1 MQYLNL
7 LFFKKNPAYQ
17 IIKNYVIING
27 ISTFLYSEVVLM
39 SKVNLLIVDDELNVL
54 HSLKRTL
61 IDEDF
66 EIILSTSG
74 PEGLKE
80 LEKNENIALILSDM
94 RMPGMTGVEFLEKA
108 KDISPDTLRIIL
120 TGYAD
125 IEAAIEAINRA
136 GLYRY
141 ITKPWKDEEL
151 LQTVKEAVSKY
162 KLITENKR
170 LAEMVKKQKDAL
182 KQWNTRLNK
191 IVQDKTTELIKKNE
205 ILNKNYESSIFVL
218 TEVIE
223 LRNTSLKRHCNSV
236 TEIAVNIAKK
246 LNLKPEEIEN
256 IRVASLLHDIGKI
269 GFSDSLIHKDPADM
283 SPEEILEYRKHPLR
297 GQITVDPVENL
308 REAGILIRHHH
319 ERYDGTGFPDGLTGQ
334 EIPLG
339 SRIISVADFVDK
351 MTTRILEES
360 AVKITLNYVLERVN
374 KQFDPKLYE
383 FLENP
388 LKELHR
394 KKLNIRTEKK
404 ICIEELNPGMIIAK
418 DIVTGS
424 GITFLPKG
432 TKLNEKHIESINRY
446 EKIDPSPKD
455 IFILEEKSND

>member
-1 MQYLNL
+1 MN
-7 LFFKKNPAYQ
+7 
-17 IIKNYVIING
+17 
-27 ISTFLYSEVVLM
+27 
-39 SKVNLLIVDDELNVL
+39 KVNILIVDDEVNVL
-54 HSLKRTL
+54 RSLKRTL

-80 LEKNENIALILSDM
+80 MEENGNIALILSDM

-108 KDISPDTLRIIL
+108 KEIMPDTLRIIL

-125 IEAAIEAINRA
+125 IEAAIEAINRS

-162 KLITENKR
+162 KLIAENKK
-170 LAEMVKKQKDAL
+170 LAEMIKKQKDAL

-191 IVQDKTTELIKKNE
+191 IVQEKTKELIKKNE
-205 ILNKNYESSIFVL
+205 SLNKNYESSIYVL

-236 TEIAVNIAKK
+236 TEIAVNIAKD
-246 LNLKPEEIEN
+246 LNLRPEEIEN

-269 GFSDSLIHKDPADM
+269 GFPDSLIHKDPVDM
-283 SPEEILEYRKHPLR
+283 SPGEILEYRKHPLR

-319 ERYDGTGFPDGLTGQ
+319 ERYDGNGFPDGLAGQ
-334 EIPLG
+334 NIPLG
-339 SRIISVADFVDK
+339 ARIISIADFVDR
-351 MTTRILEES
+351 MMARRLEDT
-360 AVKITLNYVLERVN
+360 AVKITLNYVLERIN

-383 FLENP
+383 FLGNP

-404 ICIEELNPGMIIAK
+404 ISICDLKQGMIISK

-424 GITFLPKG
+424 GITFLPRG

-455 IFILEEKSND
+455 IFIVEEKSND